1 MEENISL
8 RVLNL
13 KRKVKLKWKKK
24 EKRITERIQ
33 RRKNKARKIGRPD
46 SANSN
51 TSSASSYIVVMKEFA
66 AKIKRLKKK
75 KKRKRFTFMS
85 QFWKMLHKMIRQEE
99 KKIIS
104 GCFYEEKNIYQR
116 RGKKKAKIGKK
127 LFKYGMQTTEG
138 KSP

>member
-1 MEENISL
+1 VEENISL

-33 RRKNKARKIGRPD
+33 RRKNKACSGINRKTGRPD

-99 KKIIS
+99 KKIS
-104 GCFYEEKNIYQR
+104 TKDLD
-116 RGKKKAKIGKK
+116 KII
-127 LFKYGMQTTEG
+127 EG
-138 KSP
+138 DNEIV